1 MRQLTVE
8 TIYDEA
14 AGYNAMS
21 LVSRTQM
28 PTLARPNASIAAN
41 PHPCPTV
48 SRICCLTGNP
58 GGGAGWKQ
66 CRPSSDTGCQRGV
79 SHGTPREN
87 TPMRLLTVEIVDGE
101 TTGKR
106 AAWSLSAAMW
116 ARRRQSGA
124 RKNTV
129 DHYAEV
135 LSITMIERVHR

>member
-8 TIYDEA
+8 TVYDET

-41 PHPCPTV
+41 AHPCPTV

-58 GGGAGWKQ
+58 GGGAGWRQ
-66 CRPSSDTGCQRGV
+66 YRHRATQAV
-79 SHGTPREN
+79 SVECLKGHLGRN

-106 AAWSLSAAMW
+106 AAWSLSAATW
-116 ARRRQSGA
+116 ARRWQSLVRRDA
-124 RKNTV
+124 V
-129 DHYAEV
+129 DHCAEV
-135 LSITMIERVHR
+135 LSTTKIERAHR